1 VITLEAKG
9 PLMLTS
15 PKHLPALV
23 LTLVLAACG
32 GGGSDSG
39 TSGPPAPSASC
50 SVAEQ
55 KTWLADYS
63 NEWYFWYR
71 LSPRPNATTYDTAAA
86 YFDALLY
93 TGTDTAFPKDRWSR
107 SESTESFNRFFGDG
121 ASLGWGVSVA
131 GLEVTGQP
139 SQPLLV
145 RYIEAASPAAQQD
158 VRRGDQVL
166 AINGRLAAD
175 VIAADDFSALSANA
189 AGDVLTLR
197 LQRAGVERT
206 VSLTAAVFTLTPV
219 PTSTV
224 VTSPFGKR
232 TGYLVVKDMVSQA
245 LAPMDAAFARF
256 KADGVTELVLDLR
269 YNGGGLVSTGG
280 TLASYIAGLRG
291 NARNYATLLYNDKR
305 AATNNQSYAFSNPAA
320 SLGLPRVFVLMGR
333 RTCSASE
340 QVINGLRGAGVDVV
354 AVGETTCGKPVG
366 FLPASN
372 CSRTYSM
379 VNFES
384 VNARNEG
391 RYFNGLDATCPA
403 REDFTQPL
411 GSANEPLLG
420 AALDY
425 ADNGFCVGRAARPGS
440 VQPLGAARGAGEASA
455 WGARARTAPGQGDGE
470 ERFDMLGR

>member
-1 VITLEAKG
+1 
-9 PLMLTS
+9 MLFS
-15 PKHLPALV
+15 PKHLTALACV
-23 LTLVLAACG
+23 SLLAACG
-32 GGGSDSG
+32 GGGDSG
-39 TSGPPAPSASC
+39 SSGTNGPPTATAGC
-50 SVAEQ
+50 TVAEQ
-55 KTWLADYS
+55 KTWLTDYS

-107 SESTESFNRFFGDG
+107 GESTESFNRFFGDG
-121 ASLGWGVSVA
+121 ASLGWGMSVA

-139 SQPLLV
+139 TQPLLV
-145 RYIEAASPAAQQD
+145 RYVEAASPAALQD

-166 AINGRLAAD
+166 SLNGRLAAD

-197 LQRAGVERT
+197 LSRAGVERT

-219 PTSTV
+219 PTTAV
-224 VTSPFGKR
+224 VTSPLGRR

-245 LAPMDAAFARF
+245 LTPMDTAFARF
-256 KADGVTELVLDLR
+256 KAEGVTELVLDLR

-391 RYFNGLDATCPA
+391 RYWNGLDATCPV

-420 AALDY
+420 AALDF

-440 VQPLGAARGAGEASA
+440 VQPLGATRGTGEAAA
-455 WGARARTAPGQGDGE
+455 WGARAPAGSRARTAPGQGDGE